1 MASPPV
7 RRKSLVSAASISK
20 FATGKCTQKRSQ
32 RRWCWHKKRDE
43 LIEKKLVERQ
53 AAYLLISLRQRIL
66 NVPQTYCR
74 KMVGLKDAR
83 QASEVL
89 REMAI
94 SVLNEIKDLPSK
106 VVDRDWLEKV
116 EEGDV

>member
-1 MASPPV
+1 MHA
-7 RRKSLVSAASISK
+7 KALAAEMVL
-20 FATGKCTQKRSQ
+20 AQ
-32 RRWCWHKKRDE
+32 KRDE
-43 LIEKKLVERQ
+43 LIEKKFVERQ

-94 SVLNEIKDLPSK
+94 SLLGEIKDLPSK
-106 VVDRDWLEKV
+106 VVDRDWLTKIEDDDS
-116 EEGDV
+116 GA